1 MVRLLDIGV
10 KTEYAVRALALLAK
24 AGPDA
29 IVTVKDLA
37 EQGEMSV
44 HFLYSIFDTLERSR
58 LVNSHKGRQRG
69 FSLARSPEEISF
81 LDILQAVEGAIEK
94 TRCLLDRRDVCRAD
108 RPCAAHKA
116 WQHSRDLVEQQL
128 SVITLDQIASLNAP
142 WERLKELATKSV

>member
-10 KTEYAVRALALLAK
+10 KTEYATRALALLAQ
-24 AGPDA
+24 AGPGA

-44 HFLYSIFDTLERSR
+44 HFLYSIFDTLERNS

-69 FSLARSPEEISF
+69 FSLAHPADEISF
-81 LDILQAVEGAIEK
+81 MDILRAVEGPIEK

-116 WQHSRDLVEQQL
+116 WQHSRDMVEREL
-128 SVITLDQIASLNAP
+128 SDITLDQIAAQNAP
-142 WERLKELATKSV
+142 WERLKELTSKSD